1 MSTFAQIIKLFWSYR
16 FICCVDLANH
26 LCINI
31 IVENNDQKSTPVE
44 MMTEE
49 IESEL
54 LKEYPQLPVARQNE
68 GELTFMCN
76 SYCGHVLIRK
86 CINYQTSC
94 GCRFKT
100 I

>member
-1 MSTFAQIIKLFWSYR
+1 MCLVIQVYSGVLTY
-16 FICCVDLANH
+16 H

-31 IVENNDQKSTPVE
+31 IVDNDVKKSIPVE

-68 GELTFMCN
+68 GEITVMCR
-76 SYCGHVLIRK
+76 HVLIRN
-86 CINYQTSC
+86 CIKTIQTSYR
-94 GCRFKT
+94 CRLISLLTF
-100 I
+100 